1 MTYLIQKHMTIIL
14 IVTALMLFIVG
25 RAMAVDYQIANQMTV
40 TWDVVA
46 PVNVGEQI
54 EYAIYIAPSTD
65 KLALTKLW
73 QGPELEYLV
82 TFTTEG
88 LFLFG
93 LQTVRLVD
101 IAGTMT
107 VVSQAPI
114 GWSDD
119 PLIAPTPFGAQ
130 HFLPPPAGSGFGPK

>member
-1 MTYLIQKHMTIIL
+1 MKPVISSIFVVL
-14 IVTALMLFIVG
+14 ALLVIFPCN
-25 RAMAVDYQIANQMTV
+25 ALAVDYKIANQMTLEWAV
-40 TWDVVA
+40 TA
-46 PVNVGEQI
+46 PVNAGEQI

-65 KLALTKLW
+65 KPAATKLW
-73 QGPELEYLV
+73 QGPEVQYTV
-82 TFTTEG
+82 TLTTEG

-101 IAGTMT
+101 IGGTMT

-130 HFLPPPAGSGFGPK
+130 HFLPPPAGSGFQPQP